1 MKPSVLVGSSGSF
14 DTFYYLTKV
23 KNSTPTKKVKSQKRI
38 FHKADTIDIDRF
50 HDVSKMIVCN
60 SLNDRLDM
68 EGMPPDRA
76 DLIPYAAAIVLW
88 VDRNTALKYF
98 YRSKYAIRE
107 GVLYRIYKGDP
118 AVPSYM

>member
-1 MKPSVLVGSSGSF
+1 MKS
-14 DTFYYLTKV
+14 
-23 KNSTPTKKVKSQKRI
+23 KKRT

-50 HDVSKMIVCN
+50 HDISKEIIRN
-60 SLNDRLDM
+60 SLSDRLNM
-68 EGMPPDRA
+68 VGMPPDRA

-88 VDRNTALKYF
+88 VDRNTELKYF

-107 GVLYRIYKGDP
+107 GVLYRISKGTP